1 MKAKRKIVL
10 GLTGIRSEYYLQKS
24 VFHAIQ
30 NHPALR
36 LELIVTGAHLSP
48 LHGITVE
55 EISRDGF
62 PIAEKIESLLWSD
75 RDAGRL
81 KGAAAQ
87 LQVLA
92 HVVDRLRPDWIL
104 APADREEALTAAACG
119 AYMNIPVAHLCA
131 GDRVVGNVDDVVRH
145 AVSRLSH
152 LLLTTH
158 EEARRRLIRSGEQAF
173 RVHNVGH
180 PGLDRFASTEKIEW
194 PALARAVGLEGA
206 EPPYLVVLQH
216 PISSEIAAAPAQME
230 ETLKAIKRLCLPT
243 VVIHPNSDAGSRAM
257 VEVIERYRGRIGSLA
272 VTPSLPDALF
282 VNLLRGAF
290 ALIGNSSLGFFEAPY
305 LHLPVVHLGNRQKN
319 RRHSGNVAFLPH
331 RAEAIATLIARWRD
345 RPAERA
351 RLARCGNPFGN
362 GRTGKAVARLLA
374 RTDATPAFLKKDI
387 TY

>member
-1 MKAKRKIVL
+1 MNAKRKSVL
-10 GLTGIRSEYYLQKS
+10 AITGIRSEYYLQKS
-24 VFHAIQ
+24 VFRAIQ
-30 NHPALR
+30 AHPALR
-36 LELIVTGAHLSP
+36 LELVVTGAHLSP
-48 LHGITVE
+48 LHGGTVD

-131 GDRVVGNVDDVVRH
+131 GDRVVGNVDDIVRQ

-152 LLLTTH
+152 LHLTTH
-158 EEARRRLIRSGEQAF
+158 EEARQRLIRSGEQPF

-180 PGLDRFASTEKIEW
+180 PGLDRFASTKKMGW
-194 PALARAVGLEGA
+194 SALAKALGLGGA
-206 EPPYLVVLQH
+206 KPPYLVVLQH
-216 PISSEIAAAPAQME
+216 PISSEISEAPAQME
-230 ETLKAIKRLCLPT
+230 ETMKAVMKLGLPT

-257 VEVIERYRGRIGSLA
+257 VEVIERYRGRIRSLV
-272 VTPSLPDALF
+272 VTPTLPDTIF

-305 LHLPVVHLGNRQKN
+305 LRLPVVHLGNRQKN

-331 RAEAIATLIARWRD
+331 RAESIAGLITRWRD
-345 RPAERA
+345 SPVERA
-351 RLARCGNPFGN
+351 RLACCDNPFGS
-362 GRTGKAVARLLA
+362 GRTGETVARLLA
-374 RTDATPAFLKKDI
+374 QTEATPAFLKKDM